1 MTPPPVASSRDRSAK
16 ARSAVSRGSRRIDHF
31 LWVRR
36 HLKATGGAKL
46 DRRLEVGAHAHA
58 QIGEAELRGELGKK
72 REMQPRRLF
81 EGWNAHQASDLE
93 RELFATEAQQTR
105 CLFRE
110 HAGFLWF
117 LARIDLDE
125 KLKAAS

>member
-1 MTPPPVASSRDRSAK
+1 M
-16 ARSAVSRGSRRIDHF
+16 
-31 LWVRR
+31 
-36 HLKATGGAKL
+36 GGAKL

-72 REMQPRRLF
+72 REMQPRCLF

-117 LARIDLDE
+117 LAGIDLDE
-125 KLKAAS
+125 KLKAATLLQHGLGDGLGDLGSIDGVDSVEQQ